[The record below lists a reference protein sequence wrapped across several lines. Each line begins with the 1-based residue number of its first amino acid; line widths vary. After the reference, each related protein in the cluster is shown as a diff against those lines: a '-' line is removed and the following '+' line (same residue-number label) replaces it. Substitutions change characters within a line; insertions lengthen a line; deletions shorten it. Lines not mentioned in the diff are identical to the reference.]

1 MAAAVTLLLVVAI
14 VLLHFSGR
22 ANLIGLGLAGV
33 IAVAVIFQWPF
44 LGALYSSFSLFGGI
58 AGFLPGTDTIIV
70 LLTLSAFVGRKL
82 LSADPVWRFPA
93 AARWAILLIAWSTAT
108 VAWAVST
115 EKAMDI
121 LVLYLKSFL
130 LFLVILEA
138 AQSYGRIVLLTL
150 AALLGVLVS
159 VSVAAYGGLQFF
171 FGGAAAELSHHVAVE
186 TTRLFGVWFDPN
198 YFALALLTLIG
209 LSLAIWRT
217 RLTFGA
223 RCLAVLGF
231 SALLIGIV
239 LTLSRGGL
247 LSAVLALV
255 FCVWAERR
263 RLRLLV
269 FVGLV
274 VMLVLIFVPI
284 GLGERMGTFLT
295 PGVDPSFQTR
305 GLQLRGGI
313 EMAIAAFPF
322 GVGVGNY
329 LYHSLTYVKMSHQVM
344 SHNSYVDLAAEGGV
358 LALFFFGGLV
368 VSLFL
373 ATRARNSRWE
383 VTALADNL
391 AIGLRISLI
400 AFLLGATF
408 LSAEVFAPFWWL
420 AGLIAAKA
428 LCDRELAEHDQNA
441 LAPVR

>member
-1 MAAAVTLLLVVAI
+1 MAVAVTLLLVVAV

-22 ANLIGLGLAGV
+22 ANLIGLGLAGAM
-33 IAVAVIFQWPF
+33 AVAVIFQWPF

-58 AGFLPGTDTIIV
+58 AGFFPGTDTIIV
-70 LLTLSAFVGRKL
+70 LLTLSAFIGRKL

-93 AARWAILLIAWSTAT
+93 AARWAILLVAWSTAT
-108 VAWAVST
+108 IAWAVST
-115 EKAMDI
+115 EKAMEI
-121 LVLYLKSFL
+121 LIFYLKSFL
-130 LFLVILEA
+130 LFFLILEA
-138 AQSYGRIVLLTL
+138 AQSHRKIVLLSL
-150 AALLGVLVS
+150 SALVGVLVS
-159 VSVAAYGGLQFF
+159 VSVAAYSGLRFF
-171 FGGAAAELSHHVAVE
+171 FGGAAVALSQHVAVE
-186 TTRLFGVWFDPN
+186 TTRFFGVWFDPN
-198 YFALALLTLIG
+198 YFALALLTLLG

-217 RLTFGA
+217 RLTLGA
-223 RCLAVLGF
+223 RFLALLGF
-231 SALLIGIV
+231 STVLIGIA

-247 LSAVLALV
+247 LSAILALL
-255 FCVWAERR
+255 FCFWAERR

-269 FVGLV
+269 LVGLV
-274 VMLVLIFVPI
+274 VLLVLVFIPI
-284 GLGERMGTFLT
+284 GLGERMGTFLA
-295 PGVDPSFQTR
+295 PGGDASFQTR

-313 EMAIAAFPF
+313 EMAIASFPF
-322 GVGVGNY
+322 GVGIGNY
-329 LYHSLTYVKMSHQVM
+329 FYHSLAFVGMSHQVL

-358 LALFFFGGLV
+358 LALFFYGGLV

-373 ATRARNSRWE
+373 ATRARNSQWE
-383 VTALADNL
+383 ATALADNL

-428 LCDRELAEHDQNA
+428 SCDRELVEYDHSA